1 MITIAT
7 IPARVISAMLLS
19 GVCCALPPSEEIVS
33 FPSHRNV
40 VNVTK
45 PPYNAK
51 GDGVTDDT
59 AALQLAINENTGHHR
74 MLYFPSGTY
83 LVSATLTWPKK
94 WEGHDNWGFTWLQGE
109 SAAGS
114 VIRLKDETFTDS
126 KKPQSIM
133 WCGGFGSA
141 DWFHNHVQNLT
152 FNVGRENPGAIG
164 LQFYSNNYGAVR
176 DCFIVSEDGKGEV
189 GLDLGHRD
197 MNGPL
202 LVRRVEVRGFQRG
215 VATSHSVN
223 GQTFEF
229 LTLRG
234 QTQFGLDNEGQS
246 ISIRGLHSEN
256 SVPAVRSYGVM
267 CLVDSV
273 LTGIGDSAKLPAVI
287 NYNGGRMM
295 LRDVKTSGYG
305 RALGD
310 VSTPDWVA
318 SLRVTGEDKPGSAGP
333 EIVEYFS
340 HPPTRAFPGEG
351 GSLRLPVEETPEP
364 PREDPR
370 LWAVAD
376 AFGADSTGERDSS
389 AAIQKAVDSG
399 ATTLFLPGHYA
410 LSKTVM
416 IRGKLQRILGVGGQ
430 VDYTKKAPRAFRI
443 EGKGG
448 AVTFEHLANINSGI
462 ENATDRTIIL
472 RSIGTQIFS
481 KGRVTIFF
489 EDVAGHDLAVK
500 NQRVFARQLNI
511 ENEGTHFLNDGGT
524 AWVLGYKT
532 ERGGTLVHTLK
543 GGRTE
548 VLGGFSYTTTA
559 GKLAPMFVNENA
571 SLFTFFSEVCY
582 SGDPFAT
589 LIRETRNDETKTVGR
604 GEGLTVPFIGSPKG
618 R

>member
-1 MITIAT
+1 MKSFAM
-7 IPARVISAMLLS
+7 IPALFIIAILAPRL
-19 GVCCALPPSEEIVS
+19 CPALPPSDDVIS
-33 FPSHRNV
+33 FPEHRNV

-59 AALQLAINENTGHHR
+59 AALQLAINENTGLHR

-83 LVSATLTWPKK
+83 LVSSTLTWPKK

-109 SAAGS
+109 SAAKS
-114 VIRLKDETFTDS
+114 VIRLKDATFTDAN
-126 KKPQSIM
+126 KPQSIM

-234 QTQFGLDNEGQS
+234 QTKFGFDNEGQS
-246 ISIRGLHSEN
+246 ISIRGLLSDN
-256 SVPAVRSYGVM
+256 CVPALRSYGVICVM
-267 CLVDSV
+267 DAT
-273 LTGIGDSAKLPAVI
+273 LTGIGDAAKLPAAI
-287 NYNGGRMM
+287 NYNGGRIM

-318 SLRVTGEDKPGSAGP
+318 ALRVTGEDKPGSAGP
-333 EIVEYFS
+333 DVAEYFS
-340 HPPTRAFPGEG
+340 HAPTRTFPGDSR
-351 GSLRLPVEETPEP
+351 SLRLPVEETPEP
-364 PREDPR
+364 PKEVPK

-376 AFGADSTGERDSS
+376 AFGADPTGERDSS
-389 AAIQKAVDSG
+389 AAIQTAVDSG

-416 IRGKLQRILGVGGQ
+416 IRGKVQRILGVGGQ
-430 VDYTKKAPRAFRI
+430 VDYNKKAPRAFRI

-462 ENATDRTIIL
+462 ENATDRTVIL

-481 KGRVTIFF
+481 KGQGTLFF
-489 EDVAGHDLAVK
+489 EDVAGHELAIR
-500 NQRVFARQLNI
+500 NQHVFARQLNI

-571 SLFTFFSEVCY
+571 SFFTFFSEVCY

-589 LIRETRNDETKTVGR
+589 LIRETRDGETKTVDKDDGS
-604 GEGLTVPFIGSPKG
+604 TAPFIGSPKG